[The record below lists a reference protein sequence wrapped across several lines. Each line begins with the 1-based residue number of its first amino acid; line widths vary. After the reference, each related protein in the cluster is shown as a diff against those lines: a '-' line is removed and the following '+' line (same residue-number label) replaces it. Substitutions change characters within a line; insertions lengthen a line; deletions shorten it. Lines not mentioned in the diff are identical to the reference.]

1 MLTAAKTTQTVL
13 LVEDDSA
20 MREFLQTFLTGY
32 GYRLAEATTGKL
44 ALHMAAQSPPDLILL
59 DMRLPGMDGEEV
71 LKKLRE
77 WYCGPIIVL
86 SCLNQDELK
95 IFALDH
101 GANDY
106 LTKPFS
112 SGELLARIR
121 AALRIA
127 RSQST
132 STEPIFESGDLK
144 IDLSTR
150 RVHAR
155 GREVRLTRTEYKMLT
170 IMVRHAGKVLT
181 HQYLAKEVWDDQ
193 QTDNIQLLRV
203 NMRNLRRK
211 IEAKPHRPRHLLTE
225 TGVGYRL
232 AAY

>member
-1 MLTAAKTTQTVL
+1 MTVSKTTVL
-13 LVEDDSA
+13 LVEDDLS
-20 MREFLQTFLTGY
+20 MREFLHSFLAGY
-32 GYRLAEATTGKL
+32 GYQVEEASTGQL
-44 ALHMAAQSPPDLILL
+44 GLQQAAQSPPDLILL
-59 DMRLPGMDGEEV
+59 DLRLPDMDGEDV

-77 WYCGPIIVL
+77 WYFGPILVL

-121 AALRIA
+121 AALRVA
-127 RSQST
+127 GGQFLPS
-132 STEPIFESGDLK
+132 EPIFESGDLK
-144 IDLSTR
+144 IDLTTR
-150 RVHAR
+150 RVQAR
-155 GREVRLTRTEYKMLT
+155 GSEIRLTRTEYKMLT
-170 IMVRHAGKVLT
+170 TLVRHAGKVLT
-181 HQYLAKEVWDDQ
+181 HQYLAKEVWDEQ
-193 QTDNIQLLRV
+193 QPDNVQLLRV

-232 AAY
+232 ATT